1 VYLQTVF
8 RLLAMET
15 GMKLC
20 PPVVRIAAAII
31 LLGCA
36 GIVSAAPVT
45 LHIASINNP
54 DMIELQKLSPQ
65 FEKNNP
71 GIRLRWV
78 IMEESV
84 MRQRLTT
91 DIATNGGQF
100 DLMTIGTYET
110 PIWAGKGWLAPMTGL
125 PADYNEAD
133 LIETVRESLT
143 SADKLYALPF
153 YAESSM
159 TYYRKDLFTQKN
171 LKMPVRP
178 TWEDIGKLAAQ
189 LHEPARGVYGICL
202 RGRAGWGDNMALV
215 STMVNAYGG
224 RWFDEKWQP
233 QLDTPE
239 WKRAV
244 GFYIDLM
251 RRYGPP
257 GASSNGFNENLVLFS
272 GGKCGIWVD
281 TTAAASML
289 YHGKDSRVADKTAF
303 APAPVAVTDKG
314 SHWLWVWALAVPKS
328 SRSQDAAKKF
338 AAWATSREYISL
350 VAKNSGW
357 GLVPPGTRMS
367 TYAST
372 GYRKSSPFSNFVL
385 DAIQSADASNPSLK
399 PVPYTGIQFVAIP
412 EFQSSGTVT
421 GQAIAGALAGKGSAD
436 AALQTAQAQAV
447 RMMKQGRYI
456 K

>member
-1 VYLQTVF
+1 
-8 RLLAMET
+8 
-15 GMKLC
+15 MKFS
-20 PPVVRIAAAII
+20 PPVAHIAAAM
-31 LLGCA
+31 LLGCI
-36 GIVSAAPVT
+36 GSVSAAPVT
-45 LHIASINNP
+45 LHIASTNNP

-65 FEKNNP
+65 FEKNHP
-71 GIRLRWV
+71 DIRLRWV
-78 IMEESV
+78 IMEENV
-84 MRQRLTT
+84 LRQRLTT
-91 DIATNGGQF
+91 DIATNSGQF
-100 DLMTIGTYET
+100 DLMTIGTYEA
-110 PIWAGKGWLAPMTGL
+110 PIWAGKGWLTPMTGL
-125 PADYNEAD
+125 PADYDEDD
-133 LIETVRESLT
+133 LIKTVREGLT
-143 SADKLYALPF
+143 SDGKLYALPF

-159 TYYRKDLFTQKN
+159 TYYRKDLFAQKN
-171 LKMPVRP
+171 LNMPDRP

-189 LHEPARGVYGICL
+189 LHEPAAGVYGVCL
-202 RGRAGWGDNMALV
+202 RGRAGWGENIALV
-215 STMVNAYGG
+215 STIVNAYGG

-239 WKRAV
+239 WKQAV
-244 GFYIDLM
+244 GFYVDLM

-314 SHWLWVWALAVPKS
+314 SHWLWAWSLAVPKS

-350 VAKNSGW
+350 VARNSGW
-357 GLVPPGTRMS
+357 GLAPPGTRMS
-367 TYAST
+367 TYASAD
-372 GYRKSSPFSNFVL
+372 YRKSSPFAGFVL
-385 DAIQSADASNPSLK
+385 NAIQSADTSHPTLK
-399 PVPYTGIQFVAIP
+399 PVPYSGIQFVAIP
-412 EFQSSGTVT
+412 EFQSIGAIT
-421 GQAIAGALAGKGSAD
+421 GQAIAGALAGKGSVD
-436 AALQTAQAQAV
+436 AALQTAQAQTV

>member
-1 VYLQTVF
+1 
-8 RLLAMET
+8 
-15 GMKLC
+15 MKLC

-125 PADYNEAD
+125 PADYDEAD

-178 TWEDIGKLAAQ
+178 TWEDIGKLAA
-189 LHEPARGVYGICL
+189 
-202 RGRAGWGDNMALV
+202 
-215 STMVNAYGG
+215 
-224 RWFDEKWQP
+224 
-233 QLDTPE
+233 
-239 WKRAV
+239 
-244 GFYIDLM
+244 
-251 RRYGPP
+251 
-257 GASSNGFNENLVLFS
+257 
-272 GGKCGIWVD
+272 
-281 TTAAASML
+281 
-289 YHGKDSRVADKTAF
+289 
-303 APAPVAVTDKG
+303 
-314 SHWLWVWALAVPKS
+314 
-328 SRSQDAAKKF
+328 
-338 AAWATSREYISL
+338 
-350 VAKNSGW
+350 
-357 GLVPPGTRMS
+357 
-367 TYAST
+367 
-372 GYRKSSPFSNFVL
+372 
-385 DAIQSADASNPSLK
+385 
-399 PVPYTGIQFVAIP
+399 
-412 EFQSSGTVT
+412 
-421 GQAIAGALAGKGSAD
+421 
-436 AALQTAQAQAV
+436 
-447 RMMKQGRYI
+447 
-456 K
+456 